1 MPLDRQARR
10 VTVVCGNP
18 HGTGGDIRAP
28 RSTRVLIGSL
38 LALALAASGAAAPAA
53 AASTLVTSFVADH
66 SGTACAGTNANP
78 GTLPSGM
85 FMTGIAFDG
94 SRLLLS
100 CWGDNTITAVS
111 PVDGHQLAVYHIG
124 NANLSFGALAWDAQ
138 TGTLWA
144 CKHESVIDSS
154 VTVGTIDLATQT
166 WTPAFATNPSPNG
179 GCIDGLSIDP
189 SDGTVWAGGDHAL
202 TIQRY
207 TQQGVQIGGNI
218 PVPSPVSHKSGL
230 AVTGD
235 TVLIADPHAVNTQ
248 QRIFAVPNQLIN
260 DKFTQTPVLVASY
273 ANRIEDVECDDVT
286 FQNQGK
292 TVLWAQ
298 GANDN
303 LIRAWKV
310 NGSCGP
316 AGPSLGI
323 DVSASAPSVTA
334 DGQVT
339 FSVTVTNPDQVD
351 AVTNATVQDT
361 LPVDSVIGAITPSS
375 GTCSG
380 TAPVSCS
387 LGTIAAASSATVAI
401 TVTPIQPEGI
411 TDSAVA
417 TADGYG
423 LAGDAAQ
430 VTVGGAPATAYE
442 RVTSTGF
449 LPAQLTAVQGTTVQW
464 NILAG
469 THSATDAR
477 ATGLFDSGPLAAV
490 DDYAFALN
498 AAATY
503 SVKDTAST
511 KTSTVKVPLTAPA
524 TATVNTPF
532 QVTWAS
538 APPSSPFTEDVQV
551 EKPGTTSF
559 VKWVPLSTAA
569 SAQYTPARPGTYRFR
584 ARLHDT
590 ANGSFTLW
598 SPVFSVSVS

>member
-1 MPLDRQARR
+1 MPLDNPPGG
-10 VTVVCGNP
+10 VTVYGGNRN
-18 HGTGGDIRAP
+18 GADIRGP
-28 RSTRVLIGSL
+28 RSYIVLIGSV
-38 LALALAASGAAAPAA
+38 LALAVGASGAPAPAA
-53 AASTLVTSFVADH
+53 AATNLVTSFVADH

-78 GTLPSGM
+78 GTLPTGM

-111 PVDGHQLAVYHIG
+111 PTNGSQLAVYHIG
-124 NANLSFGALAWDAQ
+124 GSNLSFGALAWDAQ

-154 VTVGTIDLATQT
+154 VTVGTIDLTTQK

-189 SDGTVWAGGDHAL
+189 GDGTVWAGGDHAL

-207 TQQGVQIGGNI
+207 TQSGVRIGGNI
-218 PVPSPVSHKSGL
+218 PVPSPVTHKSGL

-235 TVLIADPHAVNTQ
+235 TVYIADPHAVNTQ
-248 QRIFAVPNQLIN
+248 QRIFSVPKQLVN
-260 DKFTQTPVLVASY
+260 DAFAQPPVLVASY

-286 FQNQGK
+286 FRNQGE

-310 NGSCGP
+310 SGSCGP

-323 DVSASAPSVTA
+323 DVSASTPTVTA

-339 FSVTVTNPDQVD
+339 FTVTVTNPDTVN
-351 AVTNATVQDT
+351 AATNATVQDT
-361 LPVDSVIGAITPSS
+361 LPVDSMIGAITPSS

-387 LGTIAAASSATVAI
+387 LGSIPAAGSATVTI
-401 TVTPIQPEGI
+401 TVTPIQPSEVV
-411 TDSAVA
+411 TDSATA
-417 TADGYG
+417 TADGHG
-423 LAGDAAQ
+423 LAGAASS
-430 VTVGGAPATAYE
+430 VTVTGAPGTAYV
-442 RVTSTGF
+442 RVTAAGF
-449 LPAQLTAVQGTTVQW
+449 SPSPLTADQGTTVQW
-464 NILAG
+464 NFLAG

-477 ATGLFDSGPLAAV
+477 ATGLFDSGLRSAV
-490 DDYAFALN
+490 DEYAVVLG

-511 KTSTVKVPLTAPA
+511 RTSTIKVPLVPPA
-524 TATVNTPF
+524 TAAVNTPF
-532 QVTWAS
+532 PVTWAS
-538 APPSSPFTEDVQV
+538 VAPSGPFAEDVQV

-559 VKWVPLSTAA
+559 VKWIPLSTAT
-569 SAQYTPARPGTYRFR
+569 SGQYTAAKAGTYRFR
-584 ARLHDT
+584 ARLHNT

-598 SPVFSVSVS
+598 SPVLSVSVS

>member
-1 MPLDRQARR
+1 M
-10 VTVVCGNP
+10 
-18 HGTGGDIRAP
+18 
-28 RSTRVLIGSL
+28 VLIGSV
-38 LALALAASGAAAPAA
+38 LALALGASGAPPASAA
-53 AASTLVTSFVADH
+53 TNLVTSFVADH
-66 SGTACAGTNANP
+66 SGTACAGTNTNP
-78 GTLPSGM
+78 GTLPTGT

-124 NANLSFGALAWDAQ
+124 GTNLSFGALAWDAQ

-154 VTVGTIDLATQT
+154 VTVGRIDLTTQT
-166 WTPAFATNPSPNG
+166 WTPVFATNPSPNG

-189 SDGTVWAGGDHAL
+189 SDGTIWAGGDHAL

-207 TQQGVQIGGNI
+207 TQSGVQIGGNI
-218 PVPSPVSHKSGL
+218 PVPSPVTHKSGL

-235 TVLIADPHAVNTQ
+235 TVYIADPHVMNTQ
-248 QRIFAVPNQLIN
+248 QRIFSVPKQLVN
-260 DKFTQTPVLVASY
+260 DTFAQPPVLVASY

-286 FQNQGK
+286 FQSQGE

-303 LIRAWKV
+303 LLRAWKV
-310 NGSCGP
+310 SGSCGP

-323 DVSASAPSVTA
+323 DVSASTTTVTA

-339 FSVTVTNPDQVD
+339 FTVTVTNPDTVN
-351 AVTNATVQDT
+351 AATNATVQDT
-361 LPVDSVIGAITPSS
+361 LPVDSMIGAITPSS
-375 GTCSG
+375 GTCNG

-387 LGTIAAASSATVAI
+387 LGSIPAAGSATVAI
-401 TVTPIQPEGI
+401 TVTPIQPEVI

-417 TADGYG
+417 TADGHG
-423 LAGDAAQ
+423 LAGGAAS
-430 VTVGGAPATAYE
+430 VTVTGASTTAYV
-442 RVTSTGF
+442 RLTASGF
-449 LPAQLTAVQGTTVQW
+449 SPTQLTAVQGTTVQW

-469 THSATDAR
+469 AHSATDAR
-477 ATGLFDSGPLAAV
+477 ATGLFDSGLRAAI
-490 DDYAFALN
+490 DDYAFAFS

-511 KTSTVKVPLTAPA
+511 RTSTIKVPLAAPA
-524 TATVNTPF
+524 TAAVNTPF

-538 APPSSPFTEDVQV
+538 VAPTSPFAEDVQV
-551 EKPGTTSF
+551 ETPGTSSF
-559 VKWVPLSTAA
+559 VKWISLSAATSGQYTAA
-569 SAQYTPARPGTYRFR
+569 RAGTYRFR
-584 ARLHDT
+584 ARLHNT

-598 SPVFSVSVS
+598 SPVLSVSVS